1 MKLALKIDVDT
12 WRGTREG
19 VPRLMEILARHGAGA
34 TFLFSLGPDHTGRAL
49 KRVFRPGFMKKV
61 SRTSVLEHYGLK
73 TLLYGTLLPGPDIGR
88 TCAELMRGV
97 AAAGFETGIHCW
109 DHIAWQD
116 GVAKAGAEWT
126 GRQMS
131 LAHERYAEVFGA
143 HALVTGSAGWQTS
156 IHALRRTQRMGYAYC
171 SDTRGTC
178 PFIPVVRAEVIAV
191 PQLPTTLPTLDE
203 MVGLNGVTPDNV
215 ASHLLAATES
225 PPATGHV
232 YTLHAELE
240 GNRFAPAF
248 ESLLSGWKAQ
258 GYELV
263 SMAGM
268 AEGLDAKRLPR
279 HEVVDAEIPGRSGR
293 LAIQGP
299 EFLPAMP
306 D

>member
-97 AAAGFETGIHCW
+97 AAAGYETGIHCW

-116 GVAKAGAEWT
+116 GVATAGAEWT

-131 LAHERYAEVFGA
+131 LAHERYAEVFGTN
-143 HALVTGSAGWQTS
+143 ALVTGSAGWQTS

-215 ASHLLAATES
+215 ASHLMAATES

-240 GNRFAPAF
+240 GGKFAPAF
-248 ESLLSGWKAQ
+248 ESLLAGWKAQ